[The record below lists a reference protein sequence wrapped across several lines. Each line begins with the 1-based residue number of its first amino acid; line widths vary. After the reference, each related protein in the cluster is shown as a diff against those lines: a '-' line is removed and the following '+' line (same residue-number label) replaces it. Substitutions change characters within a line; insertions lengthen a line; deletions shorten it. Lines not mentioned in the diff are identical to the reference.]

1 MPTDAGRGRRGA
13 AGPLA
18 RGYRGMLT
26 RLGDPERGAFVVE
39 AVWLMPALILL
50 LFAGIQYTWW
60 YDAGATCQGA
70 AAAGAAAAAG
80 MTASGGAGSAAAQ
93 AFLAGQADSS
103 VQGASVSEALSA
115 TSVRVTC
122 TGSAQEVIPLP
133 GMTLTVQ
140 QSATAP
146 RERWVTP

>member
-50 LFAGIQYTWW
+50 LFAGIQYTVVVRRRR
-60 YDAGATCQGA
+60 DLPGA

-80 MTASGGAGSAAAQ
+80 MTASGGAGAPPPRPSWP
-93 AFLAGQADSS
+93 G
-103 VQGASVSEALSA
+103 
-115 TSVRVTC
+115 RP
-122 TGSAQEVIPLP
+122 IPRCK
-133 GMTLTVQ
+133 
-140 QSATAP
+140 AP
-146 RERWVTP
+146 RSPRRSARPR